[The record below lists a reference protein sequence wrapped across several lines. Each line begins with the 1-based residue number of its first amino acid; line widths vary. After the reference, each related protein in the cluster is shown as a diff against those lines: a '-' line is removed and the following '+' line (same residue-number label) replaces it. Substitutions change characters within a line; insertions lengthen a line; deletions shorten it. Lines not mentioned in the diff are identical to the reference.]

1 MNVMAPPPLPVDL
14 GRGPFAV
21 TTRGVVKRYGRV
33 AALDGLNLQVPEGAV
48 YVLVGPNGA
57 GKTTLLRLLMGLD
70 RREGGEIDV
79 LGDDPSRRGGAVR
92 ARIGYVP
99 EGHEPGYSWM
109 TVGRLLEHHRVY
121 YTAWDAAYA
130 RRLVEAYDL
139 DPPRRCRALSKGQRR
154 RLQLVLALAHCPPLL
169 LLDEPTDGLDHV
181 VRDTTLALLSE
192 HLADHPT
199 TILISTHRVYE
210 VERLVDTVGV
220 LSGGRLLGQLP
231 REELRRN
238 LRRYWADVPEGWNA
252 SWSLA
257 GEVIRRAT
265 GPREVE
271 WTVWGEEARVRRS
284 LAEAGLEVRDV
295 ASVTV
300 DDAAVALLSRKE
312 GS

>member
-1 MNVMAPPPLPVDL
+1 MNATPTPPLPVDL

-33 AALDGLNLQVPEGAV
+33 PALDGLNLQVPEGAV

-70 RREGGEIDV
+70 RRDGGEVDV
-79 LGDDPSRRGGAVR
+79 LGDDPNLHGGAVR

-99 EGHEPGYSWM
+99 EGHEPGYPWM
-109 TVGRLLEHHRVY
+109 SVGRLLEQHRVY
-121 YTAWDAAYA
+121 YPAWDHTYA
-130 RRLVEAYDL
+130 RRLLDAYEL
-139 DPPRRCRALSKGQRR
+139 DPARRCRALSKGQRR
-154 RLQLVLALAHCPPLL
+154 RLQLLLALARRPSLL

-181 VRDTTLALLSE
+181 VRDTTLALLM
-192 HLADHPT
+192 
-199 TILISTHRVYE
+199 LISTHRVYE

-220 LSGGRLLGQLP
+220 LSNGRLLGQLP

-238 LRRYWADVPEGWNA
+238 LRRYWADVPDGWDA
-252 SWSLA
+252 PLSLA

-271 WTVWGEEARVRRS
+271 WTVWGEEARVRHS

-295 ASVTV
+295 AAVTV